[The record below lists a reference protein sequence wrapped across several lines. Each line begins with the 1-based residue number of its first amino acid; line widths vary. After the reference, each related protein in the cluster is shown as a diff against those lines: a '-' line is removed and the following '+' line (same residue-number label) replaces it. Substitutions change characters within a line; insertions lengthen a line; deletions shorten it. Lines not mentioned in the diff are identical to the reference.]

1 MEAKIRKQIYLDP
14 EQNEYLKQTSQ
25 RLGISEAEIIRQAL
39 AVQARRIRAPG
50 RRSSAWE
57 QERQFMS
64 SLLAQGPVPGRRN
77 WKREDLYER

>member
-1 MEAKIRKQIYLDP
+1 MEAKIRKQIYLAP

-39 AVQARRIRAPG
+39 ENQARRQHVPG
-50 RRSSAWE
+50 RRDWAWE
-57 QERQFMS
+57 RERQFLNY
-64 SLLAQGPVPGRRN
+64 LLAQGSVPGGRD